1 MNKKRILIVDDDQA
15 CARILKWGL
24 ERTGRYDVQTES
36 RATQALS
43 AVRAFTP
50 DLVLLDICMIDG
62 DGGDV
67 ACQLRND
74 TEFHHTPIVFMT
86 SIVSPQEAQG
96 GNARRGAFHFLAKPV
111 RLEQVIACI
120 EKHTE
125 ARGTIDELSAE
136 RNAP

>member
-1 MNKKRILIVDDDQA
+1 MATRITGIRTKRFEPIPGHELSQNTCSEQSTTNTGITERHCMTKKRILIVDDDLA
-15 CARILKWGL
+15 CARILKMGL

-50 DLVLLDICMIDG
+50 DLILLDICMIDG

-74 TEFHHTPIVFMT
+74 TEFRHTPIVFMT
-86 SIVSPQEAQG
+86 SIVSE
-96 GNARRGAFHFLAKPV
+96 
-111 RLEQVIACI
+111 
-120 EKHTE
+120 
-125 ARGTIDELSAE
+125 
-136 RNAP
+136 